1 MQKFQFSRP
10 PVSSQQKNHR
20 KSSVTEKILQKKISC
35 TCLDCSEIVLWEPS
49 GQNHSIL
56 PAQVASHS
64 LDSGSTWGARPF
76 LELEASNSR
85 SLTRSLSHEINLAG
99 LLSSLRNRIF
109 PEEVQIYLKFRSYQA
124 LRQSANSSLFL
135 CVRDLLFINSWKT
148 KISRCNAIEL
158 FLGLEKFIPNIPTN
172 KLYNDRRNS

>member
-64 LDSGSTWGARPF
+64 LDSGSTWGAW
-76 LELEASNSR
+76 
-85 SLTRSLSHEINLAG
+85 
-99 LLSSLRNRIF
+99 
-109 PEEVQIYLKFRSYQA
+109 
-124 LRQSANSSLFL
+124 RQQQN
-135 CVRDLLFINSWKT
+135 LFIPQRKT
-148 KISRCNAIEL
+148 L
-158 FLGLEKFIPNIPTN
+158 DTLVT
-172 KLYNDRRNS
+172 